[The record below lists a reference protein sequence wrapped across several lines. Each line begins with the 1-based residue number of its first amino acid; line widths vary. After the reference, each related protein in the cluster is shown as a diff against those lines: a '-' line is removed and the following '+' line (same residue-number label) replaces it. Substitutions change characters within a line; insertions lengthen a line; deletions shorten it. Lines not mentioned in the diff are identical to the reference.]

1 MSSSTDTPPPPP
13 ESHPPA
19 GPLRVCTEAQAS
31 TADVEWVIQKMTAF
45 NQAGSGGLDYAPL
58 QLFLRDET
66 GRLYGGL
73 LGWTLWSWLH
83 IDSLFVEKSLRGQGH
98 GLRLLRA
105 AERVATARGC
115 TLAEVDTF
123 NFQAKG
129 FYEKAGYH
137 VFGSLPGIGGRFER
151 FYLSRKLG

>member
-1 MSSSTDTPPPPP
+1 MSSSTDTPPLQAGSPL
-13 ESHPPA
+13 PA
-19 GPLRVCTEAQAS
+19 GPLRVCAEAQAS
-31 TADVEWVIQKMTAF
+31 TADVEWVIQKMAAF

-83 IDSLFVEKSLRGQGH
+83 LDSLYVEAFLRGQGH
-98 GLRLLRA
+98 GMRLLRA
-105 AERVATARGC
+105 AERAAVARGC

-123 NFQAKG
+123 DFQALG
-129 FYEKAGYH
+129 FYEKAGYQ
-137 VFGSLPGIGGRFER
+137 VFGRLPGIGGRFER
-151 FYLSRKLG
+151 FYLSKALV